1 MTIPPLPLRTNG
13 LKTTKILR
21 VNHLTISNLA
31 VFLNDTEIWLYKFH
45 SISVVLIRQFFPVQV
60 S

>member
-1 MTIPPLPLRTNG
+1 MTIPPLPLGTNG

-45 SISVVLIRQFFPVQV
+45 SISVVLIRKFFPVQV